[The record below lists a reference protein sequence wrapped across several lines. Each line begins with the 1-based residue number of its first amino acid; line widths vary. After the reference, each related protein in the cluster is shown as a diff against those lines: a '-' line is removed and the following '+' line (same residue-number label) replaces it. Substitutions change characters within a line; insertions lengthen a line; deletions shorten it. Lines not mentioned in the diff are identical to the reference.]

1 MICRSWSMV
10 CSSWSI
16 CCSSLVVCCSRGMV
30 HIGMWC
36 CCRSMN
42 CNDLFL
48 CRISMAMHRLWG
60 GMGLCGYRGMVS
72 TMLLVNRHH
81 NCRRGTMLDRLVVEL
96 VTVAEGEV
104 GQGEEEEGEE
114 EGKDLWIDFF

>member
-1 MICRSWSMV
+1 MV

-16 CCSSLVVCCSRGMV
+16 CCSSLVVCSSRDMV
-30 HIGMWC
+30 HVGMWC

-48 CRISMAMHRLWG
+48 CRISVAVHRLWG
-60 GMGLCGYRGMVS
+60 SMGLRGYRGMVS

-114 EGKDLWIDFF
+114 EGKDLWIDLF